1 MSSETFSP
9 KVSSRVLVASDN
21 RLEER
26 LLDALRPFQF
36 RSHLLAIGFA
46 LIASL
51 IVTMTW
57 MVASMWAD
65 LILDLSGTVRIWLS
79 RITPLFFLGCSVFV
93 YLRVSGKNR
102 FPDLSRRVDE
112 CSRTHGQV
120 EGALNLA
127 TKTFTK
133 SKLSSELAAMAIE
146 QSVSTIKKAPLAQV
160 VSSKLLTRAT
170 WILFAAIVVA
180 IIFCLFTPRL
190 AWTQASR
197 FLFPMVDIP
206 RYSLLSIRLDP
217 QSVEVVFG
225 EDCSLA
231 AIAEG
236 ESIESMQLVVV
247 RGDKSE
253 EAIPMLSEG
262 EGRFSVSLS
271 RLREP
276 LTYYAKARSAKSKS
290 GTLTIKTTPEI
301 RSVVKTVRYPDYTG
315 VAEKQSPLDQDGIKA
330 LVGSEVLIQATS
342 NRPLKQGILEITD
355 KSGGKRD
362 LSLVPTEDSDE
373 SLTVGTTI
381 SLNSPGSFQLRL
393 EDIDGTLSHDVISGP
408 IEIILDQ
415 PPSARIVQPRPESL
429 ATPDA
434 LLPIMI
440 TSEDDFGVTSLELYR
455 SLNDSRPIAESL
467 PVSSTV
473 KNQNEVALPLSQYLL
488 HPGDVIKL
496 FARVEDNKP
505 GSPQSFE
512 TPITTIR
519 IISREEFQNRMVQQQ
534 GMDEI
539 LNRYRQIQR
548 HLENASNAAREA
560 QEAQEALEKNPSDS
574 ELQKQAEQK
583 LQKAAEAANQA
594 AEQISKIAEQPLD
607 LELDKNLSEAM
618 KEVAKQLA
626 QNAVDLDFLAKEA
639 SKQKG
644 ELSEGQKEDLKRI
657 ASEMN
662 SSKKEV
668 NENVNEPLERM
679 KQTLPLMM
687 AQRAFEEL
695 VQQQSDLAVRM
706 ESLREASDPSDQVA
720 QRRIK
725 NLESQQ
731 QALREQ
737 LNDLI
742 DTIEVEADKLPADP
756 ELESLRATAI
766 EFAQAVKG
774 SDALSEMQNSQNELL
789 GNRPQSAAQA
799 AAKAAEIL
807 KSFMQNSNNM
817 GEQACKNCQQK
828 FSPSMSDPQSVKD
841 AMEQLMQMMGMKPGQ
856 SGMGSGFG
864 IGANGSGGVGGS
876 ERNSGL
882 SNRGMYGS
890 LPMSRPSSGGRGEN
904 GGPTA
909 PNDFLTIPG
918 ETQSEKGSA
927 FKRQGVTSDASNAI
941 PSQYRNSVYRY
952 FQKIA
957 DE

>member
-65 LILDLSGTVRIWLS
+65 LIMDLSGTVRLWLS
-79 RITPLFFLGCSVFV
+79 RITPLFFLGCLVFV
-93 YLRVSGKNR
+93 YLRVAGKNR

-127 TKTFTK
+127 TKTFTE
-133 SKLSSELAAMAIE
+133 SKLSSELAVMAIE
-146 QSVSTIKKAPLAQV
+146 QSVSTIKNAPLAQV

-276 LTYYAKARSAKSKS
+276 LTFYAKARSAKSKT

-315 VAEKQSPLDQDGIKA
+315 VAEKQSPLDQDGVKA
-330 LVGSEVLIQATS
+330 LIGSEVLIQATS
-342 NRPLKQGILEITD
+342 NRPLKRGILEITD

-362 LSLVPTEDSDE
+362 VSLVPTEDSDE
-373 SLTVGTTI
+373 LLTVETTI

-393 EDIDGTLSHDVISGP
+393 EDIDGTLSHDVVSGP

-440 TSEDDFGVTSLELYR
+440 TSEDDFRVTSLELYR

-467 PVSSTV
+467 PVTAMV

-488 HPGDVIKL
+488 QPGDVIKL

-594 AEQISKIAEQPLD
+594 AEQINKIAEQPLD

-626 QNAVDLDFLAKEA
+626 QNAFDLDFLAKEA
-639 SKQKG
+639 SQQKG

-662 SSKKEV
+662 NSKKDV
-668 NENVNEPLERM
+668 KENVNEPLERM

-799 AAKAAEIL
+799 AAKAAKIL

-828 FSPSMSDPQSVKD
+828 FLPSMNDPQSVKD
-841 AMEQLMQMMGMKPGQ
+841 AMEQLMQMLGMKPGQ
-856 SGMGSGFG
+856 SGMGNGFG